1 VLCEYRTGHLR
12 RGSVLGEHP
21 TWRVFITQAEHPD
34 MSRTTGCL
42 IAACAWLAIASTAR
56 AQAPDEVEDDTPP
69 VELVAEADE
78 LADIEQWIFAGQGAP
93 GARKK
98 IEEAL
103 ARDLARFDQ
112 KYALTPTQKKKL
124 ALAGR
129 HDIKRYFDRVEAAKA
144 EYRRVKGDWNRIGN
158 QVAALQQAQNQPHSE
173 LFGDDSMLAK
183 TLRKTLTAE
192 QVAQQEKNVYRS
204 RVEWMAGFL
213 DKRLNLNW
221 EQHRRLVAL
230 VTEETPPLKR
240 YGSFDYDAIM
250 FQMSRL
256 PREKLRSALDEAQCR
271 ELALR
276 FDQARR
282 MENILVSEGYLA
294 VGRPAARR
302 RDQEVNR
309 TVEEARR

>member
-1 VLCEYRTGHLR
+1 
-12 RGSVLGEHP
+12 
-21 TWRVFITQAEHPD
+21 

-42 IAACAWLAIASTAR
+42 IAACAWLAITPTAR
-56 AQAPDEVEDDTPP
+56 AQAPDEVEDEVVVDR
-69 VELVAEADE
+69 VQEVAEADE

-93 GARKK
+93 AARKK
-98 IEEAL
+98 IEDAL

-129 HDIKRYFDRVEAAKA
+129 HDVKRYFDRVAEAKA

-158 QVAALQQAQNQPHSE
+158 QISALQQAQNQPHSE
-173 LFGDDSMLAK
+173 LFGEASMLAK

-192 QVAQQEKNVYRS
+192 QVARQEKNVYRS

-221 EQHRRLVAL
+221 EQHRRLVTL
-230 VTEETPPLKR
+230 VAEETPPLKR

-294 VGRPAARR
+294 VGRPAAAG
-302 RDQEVNR
+302 RDQGVNR